1 MVPIFVAVFLFP
13 FIFAVIKRTKI
24 TRSAGPAATQSGAY
38 EVPLQPLSR
47 RTEFS
52 LPPGQA
58 VPSSSQTISPN
69 PVVALPLTVPAPP
82 PPWQSLTSDAEGA
95 RPSLIE
101 SSLATS
107 SDPPPPTADHS
118 EGITNMA
125 VECDSSQM

>member
-1 MVPIFVAVFLFP
+1 MVVPIFVAVFLFP

-24 TRSAGPAATQSGAY
+24 TRSAGPAATSGAY
-38 EVPLQPLSR
+38 EVPLQPLSHN
-47 RTEFS
+47 TEFS
-52 LPPGQA
+52 LPPDQA
-58 VPSSSQTISPN
+58 VPSSSHSISRN

-82 PPWQSLTSDAEGA
+82 PPWQSLPSDAEGA

-101 SSLATS
+101 SSFVTS
-107 SDPPPPTADHS
+107 SDPPPPTADHL